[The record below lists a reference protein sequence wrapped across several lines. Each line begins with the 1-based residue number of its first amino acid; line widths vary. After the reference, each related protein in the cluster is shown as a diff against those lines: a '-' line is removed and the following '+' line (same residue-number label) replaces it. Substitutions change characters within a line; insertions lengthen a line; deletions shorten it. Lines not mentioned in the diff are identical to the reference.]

1 MNKKYMRA
9 YILIAFV
16 FIIYSVAVIP
26 FPKNVIFEVAFAF
39 SLLAIAAQ
47 IYTVYTVLKNQSLIK
62 DRIYDFPQIRI
73 SILYLIVQLIASFL
87 LMGFSAKIP
96 VFAAVLAEIIILA
109 IAVIGFFAADAA
121 RTEAVRQDVQL
132 EKELVK
138 MREMQT
144 RINLLLDQCEEKSI
158 KDMLQKTAEEI
169 RCSNPISRDIS
180 EEIEDEIAVLYT
192 EIEAAALDGDIE
204 NTARLCDRMEELLRE
219 RDRICKYGK
228 RGAHRECLY

>member
-1 MNKKYMRA
+1 MKIKYMRA

-16 FIIYSVAVIP
+16 FIIYAVAAIP
-26 FPKNVIFEVAFAF
+26 FPKNVIFGVAFAF
-39 SLLAIAAQ
+39 SVLAIVAQ
-47 IYTVYTVLKNQSLIK
+47 IYTVYTVLKSQSLIK

-73 SILYLIVQLIASFL
+73 SVLYLIVQLLASFL
-87 LMGFSAKIP
+87 LMGFSTKIP
-96 VFAAVLAEIIILA
+96 IFAAVLAEIIILA
-109 IAVIGFFAADAA
+109 IAVIGFLAVDAV

-144 RINLLLDQCEEKSI
+144 RINLLIDQCEEKSI

-169 RCSNPISRDIS
+169 RYSNPISRDIS
-180 EEIEDEIAVLYT
+180 EEIENEIAVLYT
-192 EIEAAALDGDIE
+192 EIETAALDGDIE
-204 NTARLCDRMEELLRE
+204 NTAGLCSRMEELLRE

-228 RGAHRECLY
+228 

>member
-1 MNKKYMRA
+1 MNKKNMRA
-9 YILIAFV
+9 YILIAFI
-16 FIIYSVAVIP
+16 FIIYGVAAIP
-26 FPKNVIFEVAFAF
+26 FPKNIIFGVAFAF

-47 IYTVYTVLKNQSLIK
+47 IYTVYTLLKSQALIK

-73 SILYLIVQLIASFL
+73 SILYLIVQLLASFL

-109 IAVIGFFAADAA
+109 IAVIGFFAVDAA
-121 RTEAVRQDVQL
+121 RTEAVRQDIQL
-132 EKELVK
+132 EKDLVK

-144 RINLLLDQCEEKSI
+144 RINLLIDQCEEKPI

-169 RCSNPISRDIS
+169 RYSNPISRDIS
-180 EEIEDEIAVLYT
+180 EEIENEIDVLYT
-192 EIEAAALDGDIE
+192 EIETAALDADVE

-228 RGAHRECLY
+228 

>member
-16 FIIYSVAVIP
+16 FVIYGVAVIP
-26 FPKNVIFEVAFAF
+26 FAKNVIFGVALVF

-47 IYTVYTVLKNQSLIK
+47 IYTVYTVLKSQSLIK

-73 SILYLIVQLIASFL
+73 SILYLIVQLLASFL

-109 IAVIGFFAADAA
+109 IAVIGFFAVDAA
-121 RTEAVRQDVQL
+121 RTEALRQDVQL

-144 RINLLLDQCEEKSI
+144 RINLLIDQCEERPI

-169 RCSNPISRDIS
+169 RYSNPVSRDIS
-180 EEIEDEIAVLYT
+180 EEIENEIAVLYT
-192 EIEAAALDGDIE
+192 EIETVALDGDIE
-204 NTARLCDRMEELLRE
+204 STAKFCDRMKELLRE
-219 RDRICKYGK
+219 RDKICKYGK
-228 RGAHRECLY
+228 

>member
-16 FIIYSVAVIP
+16 FVIYGVSVIP
-26 FPKNVIFEVAFAF
+26 FAKNAIFGVAFAF

-47 IYTVYTVLKNQSLIK
+47 IYTVYTVLKSQSLIK

-73 SILYLIVQLIASFL
+73 SILYLIVQLSASFL
-87 LMGFSAKIP
+87 LMGFSAGIP
-96 VFAAVLAEIIILA
+96 VFAAVLVEIIILA
-109 IAVIGFFAADAA
+109 IAVIGFFAVDAA

-144 RINLLLDQCEEKSI
+144 RINLLIDQCEEKSI

-169 RCSNPISRDIS
+169 RYSNPISRDIS
-180 EEIEDEIAVLYT
+180 EEIENEIDVLYM
-192 EIEAAALDGDIE
+192 EIETVALDRDIE
-204 NTARLCDRMEELLRE
+204 NTVRLCNQMEELLRE
-219 RDRICKYGK
+219 RDKICKYGK
-228 RGAHRECLY
+228 

>member
-16 FIIYSVAVIP
+16 FIIYGVAVIP
-26 FPKNVIFEVAFAF
+26 FPKNIIFGVAFAF
-39 SLLAIAAQ
+39 SILAIAAQ
-47 IYTVYTVLKNQSLIK
+47 IYTVYTVLKSQSLIK

-73 SILYLIVQLIASFL
+73 SILYLIVQLLASFL
-87 LMGFSAKIP
+87 LMGFSDKIP

-109 IAVIGFFAADAA
+109 VAVIGFFAVDAA
-121 RTEAVRQDVQL
+121 RAEAVRQDVQL

-144 RINLLLDQCEEKSI
+144 RINLLIDQCEEKPI

-169 RCSNPISRDIS
+169 RYSNPVSREIS
-180 EEIEDEIAVLYT
+180 EEIEDELAVLLT
-192 EIEAAALDGDIE
+192 EIETAALDGDVE
-204 NTARLCDRMEELLRE
+204 NTAKLCARMEELLRE

-228 RGAHRECLY
+228 

>member
-16 FIIYSVAVIP
+16 FVIYGVAVIP
-26 FPKNVIFEVAFAF
+26 FAKNAIFGVALVF

-47 IYTVYTVLKNQSLIK
+47 IYTVYTVLKSQSLIK

-73 SILYLIVQLIASFL
+73 SILYLIVQLLASFL
-87 LMGFSAKIP
+87 LMGFSVRIP
-96 VFAAVLAEIIILA
+96 VFAAVLVEIIILA
-109 IAVIGFFAADAA
+109 IAVIGFFAVDAA

-144 RINLLLDQCEEKSI
+144 RINLLIDQCEERAI

-169 RCSNPISRDIS
+169 RYSNPISKYIS
-180 EEIEDEIAVLYT
+180 EEIENEIAVLYT
-192 EIEAAALDGDIE
+192 EIETVALDGDIE
-204 NTARLCDRMEELLRE
+204 NTAKLCDRMEELLRE

-228 RGAHRECLY
+228 